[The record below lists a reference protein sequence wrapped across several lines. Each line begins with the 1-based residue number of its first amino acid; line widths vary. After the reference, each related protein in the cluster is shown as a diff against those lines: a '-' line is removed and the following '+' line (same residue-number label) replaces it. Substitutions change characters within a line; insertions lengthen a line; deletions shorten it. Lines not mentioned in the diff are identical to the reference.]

1 MKRVG
6 IITFHCSYNYGSALQ
21 TYALQCFV
29 ENLNYDVEIID
40 YVLNSDFEHY
50 KLFRRALYKTN
61 RKAFVADLI
70 FLLPHIKRR
79 NSFKRFVK
87 SRLHLTNGSYS
98 SLDMP
103 EKLQELNNRFD
114 IFVCGSD
121 QIWNIDC
128 TNGVVPPFFLSFA
141 DDNKLK
147 IAYAPSLSHVGFRM
161 DVQDE
166 MKKLIEGL
174 DWISIRE
181 ESTLSYVQSL
191 TTKDVKVVLDPTLIL
206 DSQYYYCLIDKIK
219 KESGKYIFVYMLE
232 PNQEL
237 IEYCD
242 EMCKKKNIKMYYIT
256 SRGYRGFKTGHNLY
270 GISPEEFLYYIANA
284 QYVIT
289 NSFHAT
295 VFSILFNKQFCTFE
309 TEKSNSRM
317 VDLLEKLNIT
327 ERLYHSQFDIE
338 KSIDY
343 LSVMD
348 KLDNLRKDSIE
359 YLTNAL
365 KGGNKNE

>member
-1 MKRVG
+1 MVELKRVG

-50 KLFRRALYKTN
+50 KLFRTALYKTN

-79 NSFKRFVK
+79 NNFKRFVK

-103 EKLQELNNRFD
+103 EKLRELNNRFD

-147 IAYAPSLSHVGFRM
+147 IAYAPSLSHVGFRI
-161 DVQDE
+161 DAQDE
-166 MKKLIEGL
+166 MQKLIERL

-191 TTKDVKVVLDPTLIL
+191 TTKEVKVVLDPTLIL
-206 DSQYYYCLIDKIK
+206 DAQYYYHFID
-219 KESGKYIFVYMLE
+219 M
-232 PNQEL
+232 
-237 IEYCD
+237 IEK
-242 EMCKKKNIKMYYIT
+242 EMC
-256 SRGYRGFKTGHNLY
+256 
-270 GISPEEFLYYIANA
+270 
-284 QYVIT
+284 
-289 NSFHAT
+289 
-295 VFSILFNKQFCTFE
+295 
-309 TEKSNSRM
+309 
-317 VDLLEKLNIT
+317 
-327 ERLYHSQFDIE
+327 IE
-338 KSIDY
+338 
-343 LSVMD
+343 
-348 KLDNLRKDSIE
+348 
-359 YLTNAL
+359 A
-365 KGGNKNE
+365 